1 MNRWKSKRNV
11 LLPLIAIM
19 IIVLILSACGK
30 NESDNKNEGEA
41 TNKNNASSSVEEG
54 PLSKYDPPIEVSF
67 VRSTDDTLETNV
79 LGNLS
84 GETLAD
90 NRWTR
95 LYEESL
101 GIKIKYDWVVKGTD
115 QYTQKLNVTLASGEL
130 PDVIQVDAIQ
140 LKQLAD
146 SDMIEDLT
154 ELYDKYASQLT
165 KDTLAQEG
173 TAPFDSTTIDG
184 KLMGLPLTDGAIDRS
199 QLLWIRTDWLEKLG
213 LQPPKT
219 MDDVLAISKAFTES
233 DPDGNGKQDTFGLGL
248 SRELW
253 GGAMALEGFM
263 AGYNAFPNMWV
274 EDASGT
280 VVYGGVQPE
289 VKKALQVLQNMLKA
303 QQIEKEFGIK
313 DSGKVAE
320 QFAVGKIG
328 MEYGQQWNSL
338 WPLQASR
345 DNDPNAEWQAFPIV
359 SETGDGAKVPL
370 QSNTRLAYAVRKGAA
385 NPEAVIKM
393 YNLHLEKNWGESEE
407 NDKYYAPPEAE
418 GVWKLS
424 PVTPGPAFKNLAAFR
439 EINAA
444 RQSGDTSALKGEA
457 KTIQAKLDEFA
468 SGSKEGFALWGWER
482 IYGPASSYSV
492 IDQYDKNGQ
501 FLMDGFTT
509 VPTPTMIERK
519 STLDK
524 LQNETFINIILGD
537 SIDSF
542 DKFVTDW
549 KRLGGDD
556 ITKEVNDARIK

>member
-1 MNRWKSKRNV
+1 MNRQKRKQIV
-11 LLPLIAIM
+11 ILPVIAIM
-19 IIVLILSACGK
+19 IIVMALSACSK
-30 NESDNKNEGEA
+30 NESGNNKEGGA
-41 TNKNNASSSVEEG
+41 TNENKAPVSEEQG
-54 PLSKYDPPIEVSF
+54 PLSKYDPPIEISF

-79 LGNLS
+79 LGNLT
-84 GETLAD
+84 GETLTD

-95 LYEESL
+95 LYEDTL

-115 QYTQKLNVTLASGEL
+115 QYNQKLNVTLASGEL

-154 ELYDKYASQLT
+154 EYYDKYATQLT

-173 TAPFDSTTIDG
+173 SAPFDSTTIDG
-184 KLMGLPLTDGAIDRS
+184 KLMGLPLTDSAIDRS

-219 MDDVLAISKAFTES
+219 MDDVLAIAKAFTEG

-263 AGYNAFPNMWV
+263 AGYNAFPNMWI
-274 EDASGT
+274 EGASGNL
-280 VVYGGVQPE
+280 VYGGIQPE
-289 VKKALQVLQNMLKA
+289 VKKALQVLQNMLKT

-320 QFAVGKIG
+320 QFAAGKIG

-338 WPLQASR
+338 WPLQANR
-345 DNDPNAEWQAFPIV
+345 DNDTNAQWQVFPIV
-359 SETGDGAKVPL
+359 NESGEGAKVPL

-393 YNLHLEKNWGESEE
+393 YNLHLEKNWGESAE

-424 PVTPGPAFKNLAAFR
+424 PVTPAPAIKNLAAFR

-444 RQSGDTSALKGEA
+444 RQSGDTSVLKGEA
-457 KTIQAKLDEFA
+457 KSIQVKLDEFA

-482 IYGPASSYSV
+482 IYGPESSYAV

-537 SIDSF
+537 SIDNF
-542 DKFVTDW
+542 DNFVSDW

-556 ITKEVNDARIK
+556 ITQEVNAARIK

>member
-1 MNRWKSKRNV
+1 MNMQKRKRITI
-11 LLPLIAIM
+11 LPVIAIM
-19 IIVLILSACGK
+19 IIVLVLSACSK
-30 NESDNKNEGEA
+30 NESDNKNGEEA
-41 TNKNNASSSVEEG
+41 TNANNASASAEQG
-54 PLSKYDPPIEVSF
+54 PLSKYDPPIEISF

-79 LGNLS
+79 LGNLT
-84 GETLAD
+84 GETLVD

-95 LYEESL
+95 LYEETL
-101 GIKIKYDWVVKGTD
+101 GIKLKYDWVVKGND
-115 QYTQKLNVTLASGEL
+115 QYNQKLNVTLASGEL
-130 PDVIQVDAIQ
+130 PNVILVDAIQ

-154 ELYDKYASQLT
+154 DYYDKFASQLT

-173 TAPFDSTTIDG
+173 TAPFDSTIIDG
-184 KLMGLPLTDGAIDRS
+184 KLMGLPLTDSAIDRS
-199 QLLWIRTDWLEKLG
+199 QLLWIRMDWLEQLG
-213 LQPPKT
+213 LQPPKS
-219 MDDVLAISKAFTES
+219 MDDVLAISKAFTEG

-248 SRELW
+248 SKELW

-263 AGYNAFPNMWV
+263 AGYDAFPNMWI
-274 EDASGT
+274 EDATGSI
-280 VVYGGVQPE
+280 VYGGIQPE
-289 VKKALQVLQNMLKA
+289 IKKTLQILQNMLKA

-320 QFAVGKIG
+320 QFASGKIG
-328 MEYGQQWNSL
+328 MQYGQQWNSL

-345 DNDPNAEWQAFPIV
+345 DNDPNAQWQPFSLV
-359 SETGDGAKVPL
+359 NESGELAKVPH
-370 QSNTRLAYAVRKGAA
+370 QSNTRLAYAVRKGTS

-393 YNLHLEKNWGESEE
+393 YNLHLEKNWGESAE

-424 PVTPGPAFKNLAAFR
+424 PVTPAPAIKNLAAYR
-439 EINAA
+439 EINEA
-444 RQSGDTSALKGEA
+444 RQSGDTSVLQGEA
-457 KTIQAKLDEFA
+457 KSIQAKLDEFA
-468 SGSKEGFALWGWER
+468 SGSKDGFALWGWER
-482 IYGPASSYSV
+482 IYGPESSYAV

-501 FLMDGFTT
+501 FLMDAFTT

-537 SIDSF
+537 SIESF

-556 ITKEVNDARIK
+556 ITQEVNAARIK

>member
-1 MNRWKSKRNV
+1 MNRQKGKRIV
-11 LLPLIAIM
+11 ILPIIAVM
-19 IIVLILSACGK
+19 VIVLALSACSK
-30 NESDNKNEGEA
+30 NESDNKQGGTA
-41 TNKNNASSSVEEG
+41 TNDSNVAVKEEGG
-54 PLSKYDPPIEVSF
+54 PLSKYDPPI

-79 LGNLS
+79 LGNLT
-84 GETLAD
+84 GETLTD

-95 LYEESL
+95 LYEETL
-101 GIKIKYDWVVKGTD
+101 GIKIKYDWVVKGSD
-115 QYTQKLNVTLASGEL
+115 QYNQKLNVTLASGEL
-130 PDVIQVDAIQ
+130 PDVILVDAIQ

-154 ELYDKYASQLT
+154 PYYDKYASQLT

-184 KLMGLPLTDGAIDRS
+184 KLMGLPLTDSAIDRS

-219 MDDVLAISKAFTES
+219 MDDVLAIAKAFTEG
-233 DPDGNGKQDTFGLGL
+233 DPDDNGKQDTFGLGL
-248 SRELW
+248 SKELW

-263 AGYNAFPNMWV
+263 AGFNAFPNMWV
-274 EDASGT
+274 EDASGNL
-280 VVYGGVQPE
+280 VYGGIQPE
-289 VKKALQVLQNMLKA
+289 VKKALQVLQDMLKS

-320 QFAVGKIG
+320 MFASGKIG

-338 WPLQASR
+338 WPLQANR
-345 DNDPNAEWQAFPIV
+345 DNDPNAQWQVFPIV
-359 SETGDGAKVPL
+359 NESGEGAKVPL
-370 QSNTRLAYAVRKGAA
+370 QSNTRMAYAVRKGAE

-393 YNLHLEKNWGESEE
+393 YNLHLEKNWGETAE

-424 PVTPGPAFKNLAAFR
+424 PVTPAPAIKNLAAFR
-439 EINAA
+439 EIAAA
-444 RQSGDTSALKGEA
+444 RQSGDTSLLQGEA
-457 KTIQAKLDEFA
+457 KSIQDKLDEFA
-468 SGSKEGFALWGWER
+468 SGSQEGFALWGWER
-482 IYGPASSYSV
+482 IYGPESSYSV

-524 LQNETFINIILGD
+524 LQNETFINIILGNT
-537 SIDSF
+537 IDSF
-542 DKFVTDW
+542 DSFVADW

-556 ITKEVNDARIK
+556 ITKEVNEARVK